1 MIRNLKHELELMNII
16 KLNYILI
23 NDKFSY
29 SFALKKYFKKS
40 IISMVFVSQTPQICN
55 QRNRNSINYIVISL
69 KFNIKCLWNGEIL
82 CH

>member
-1 MIRNLKHELELMNII
+1 MRNLKHELELMNII

-29 SFALKKYFKKS
+29 SFALKKYSKKS
-40 IISMVFVSQTPQICN
+40 IISMVFVLQTPQICN

-69 KFNIKCLWNGEIL
+69 IFNIKCLWNGEIL